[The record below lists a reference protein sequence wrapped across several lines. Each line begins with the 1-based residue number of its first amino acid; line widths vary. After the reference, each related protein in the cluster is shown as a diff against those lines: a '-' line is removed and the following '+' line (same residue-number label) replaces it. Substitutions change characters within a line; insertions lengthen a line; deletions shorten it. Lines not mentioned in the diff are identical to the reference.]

1 MLTALGRP
9 KTDRQT
15 PLRAT
20 WPDALCAVILLVA
33 AWLAFQAGFD
43 PKAGFSP
50 EDVAASW
57 QQIGDFAGAVHPD
70 DNVTALREMMANL
83 QKHAG

>member
-1 MLTALGRP
+1 MKRKTIMLALLVLLLVTNTAL
-9 KTDRQT
+9 
-15 PLRAT
+15 
-20 WPDALCAVILLVA
+20 
-33 AWLAFQAGFD
+33 
-43 PKAGFSP
+43 
-50 EDVAASW
+50 AASW